1 MKRVSLALT
10 LALAAGFSMQ
20 AAQAQTL
27 KTIKDRGSLSC
38 GVSQGL
44 PGFSAPDDK
53 GNTQIWIANAD
64 GSSKRQVTTDIGTHG
79 MPTWSSDG
87 QWLFYRTDQG
97 GKGWAIFAIRT
108 SGSDAHKIV
117 DSNVNA
123 DDWTYARI
131 AIAP

>member
-1 MKRVSLALT
+1 LT
-10 LALAAGFSMQ
+10 LNAYEGTPDNPNLLTFGIAGAWSPSAHQ
-20 AAQAQTL
+20 IAYQ
-27 KTIKDRGSLSC
+27 
-38 GVSQGL
+38 
-44 PGFSAPDDK
+44 APDDK

-97 GKGWAIFAIRT
+97 GKGWAIFAVRT

-117 DSNVNA
+117 DANVNA
-123 DDWTYARI
+123 DEWTYARI